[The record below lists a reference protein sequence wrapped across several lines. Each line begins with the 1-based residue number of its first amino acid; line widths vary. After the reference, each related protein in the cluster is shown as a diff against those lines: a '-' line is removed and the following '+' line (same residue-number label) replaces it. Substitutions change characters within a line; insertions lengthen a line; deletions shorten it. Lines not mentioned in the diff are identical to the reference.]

1 MLNKEMSLR
10 EMIDYIPTELEMVS
24 LPLDEVVY
32 IKTSI
37 VSLYKEDNY
46 DFIRFLFS
54 KEDIRE
60 YIKNIDEIDFYD
72 FDATGTKQERFVTIF
87 EMSSLY
93 NFTSVSDYLKEALEG
108 YSHIADVIIDFK
120 THDDKK
126 YRLSNLDGI
135 VKLEELIK

>member
-10 EMIDYIPTELEMVS
+10 EMIDYMPTELEMVS

-93 NFTSVSDYLKEALEG
+93 NFTNVSDYLKEALEG